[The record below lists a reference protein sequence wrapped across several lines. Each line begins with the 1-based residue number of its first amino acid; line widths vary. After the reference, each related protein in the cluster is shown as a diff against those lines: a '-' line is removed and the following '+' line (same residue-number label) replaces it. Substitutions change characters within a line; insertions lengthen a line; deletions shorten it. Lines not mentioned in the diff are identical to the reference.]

1 MNVENVMTRAPRT
14 CRRTDSLATAAKIL
28 WDHDCG
34 VVPVVDDG
42 QRPVG
47 MLTDRD
53 CLMSAFT
60 RGRRL
65 DELSVQSAMAHMVFS
80 VTKDQ
85 PVATA
90 LERMREHQ
98 VRRLPVVDGDGRI
111 CGIVALAD
119 LLRAGGPTLTE
130 GQLARAA
137 AAIMTPRAAS
147 KGDAVP
153 AAKTV
158 SAAATPRVEPPAKPV
173 AVPASAKPVEVPAPT
188 KPVAAAAKPAP
199 KKGKRS

>member
-14 CRRTDSLATAAKIL
+14 CRRTDSLATAAKLL

-34 VVPVVDDG
+34 AVPVVDDDK
-42 QRPVG
+42 RPVG

-80 VTKDQ
+80 VAKDQ

-130 GQLARAA
+130 AQLARAA
-137 AAIMTPRAAS
+137 AAIMTPRIAA
-147 KGDAVP
+147 KVDGKP

-158 SAAATPRVEPPAKPV
+158 AAAATPVVAPPAKSVEAPV
-173 AVPASAKPVEVPAPT
+173 ASKPVEVPAPA
-188 KPVAAAAKPAP
+188 KPVAVAAKPAP